1 MAAGVLSRHTW
12 GSRQETFGRAAT
24 LRTVGTPRFGVIGGG
39 TDQVRRF
46 AGQVLE
52 KVQGNMGDRMLRGSR
67 LGAVSYESDRNT
79 ELAPRQTRE
88 YVCPQGHR
96 FEVPFAVE
104 AEIPLTWECRL
115 DGSTA
120 KLVDGEEPEAKKT
133 KPPRTHW
140 DMLLERRSMEEL
152 EDILDERLQEMRARR
167 GER

>member
-1 MAAGVLSRHTW
+1 MA
-12 GSRQETFGRAAT
+12 
-24 LRTVGTPRFGVIGGG
+24 PRFGVIRGAR
-39 TDQVRRF
+39 TA
-46 AGQVLE
+46 AGADRPGCEGQGKCSKE
-52 KVQGNMGDRMLRGSR
+52 VQGNMGDRMLRGSR

-79 ELAPRQTRE
+79 ELAPRQTRD

-115 DGSTA
+115 DGTTA
-120 KLVDGEEPEAKKT
+120 KLVDGEEPETKKV

-152 EDILDERLQEMRARR
+152 EEILDERLQEMRARR

>member
-1 MAAGVLSRHTW
+1 
-12 GSRQETFGRAAT
+12 
-24 LRTVGTPRFGVIGGG
+24 
-39 TDQVRRF
+39 
-46 AGQVLE
+46 
-52 KVQGNMGDRMLRGSR
+52 MGDRMLRGSR

-79 ELAPRQTRE
+79 ELAPRQTRD

-120 KLVDGEEPEAKKT
+120 KLVDGEEPAVKKT

-152 EDILDERLQEMRARR
+152 EEILDERLQEMRARR
-167 GER
+167 GETAR